1 MASVTNSDIDNF
13 IKNFLEKGLKKENP
27 IDVLVKI
34 LVDDKE
40 APKLKTDFKEKYLK
54 PLLKSW
60 ENLTKDIDSNKT
72 KITDVFSKLEN
83 LFDTINVE
91 QKKLKQ
97 SNKTETVDEQAKTY
111 SGNVLTEIKKIYNDK
126 ENKELPTI
134 NPTVE
139 EVKPEL
145 PTITPIIEEVK
156 PELPTITPIIEEV
169 KPELPIITPIIEE
182 VKPEEKL
189 IEENKPETIIS
200 FSVKTSEFLSS
211 LVDKLIN
218 KQQEALKDLQLNNEP
233 TKKGSFLHTILDIAK
248 SLPLMFAAIG
258 GASALAGMFWPEIKK
273 YIGEKFGDKAAE
285 IFDQFQGTINAIGKF
300 ISIGGLQVTMG
311 KTFKTLGDL
320 LGKVADDFASGAI
333 KIFGGIFD
341 NLLGIGASAADDV
354 AGSTIGKGLGK
365 ALKTGGSLL
374 FKGLSKTALK
384 AIPLIGSVISFSDAW
399 GRFKE
404 GEYAQGI
411 IDIGAGIAAFVP
423 GIGTVLSIGLS
434 VMNAIIDFKSPEEKK
449 ELIQKTFNI
458 AGMLAK
464 GVGVYAKLMG
474 APVLKRIPFLG
485 SLFNFASAWE
495 KYQQNNI
502 LGGTL
507 DLASGIAAF
516 VPGVGLPVSIG
527 LDILS
532 SIIGT
537 QEAKESGLQKSGIDF
552 AKIALKSLSFFTKL
566 GKPFFKRIPLLGSL
580 LSFADAW
587 DNFKN
592 DNILSGS
599 LDLVSGISNLFPG
612 IGTALSI
619 GVDLLNSF
627 MSQKTESGKTRFEA
641 VGDWFSKVWEWVKET
656 PVMKSFF
663 DLYDG
668 IAAVF
673 KGDMKGAFKKLSNIP
688 LIGGMFES
696 IGKALSLDTKNSPTI
711 ESSKSI
717 NLTTDKT
724 QKITEN
730 LPTQYNK
737 EEEEKLSEQ
746 GKNIISKRKEL
757 QKELQE
763 TKEQSST
770 VIGRDQKIQELD
782 KQIERLMAEQSDLNI
797 QIQRQKELKEG
808 KTFEKPTKHAN
819 FASNDRVLPKLFGFE
834 NIKNDDDM
842 YYEPRFD
849 KNNFGSSIINNK
861 DKSITTTNPNDKF
874 FATKP
879 GDSVDNTFK
888 KLNES
893 IDNLNKKIE
902 SLVRLPDF
910 NKFNEDKQE
919 KNNQTTIINNNNS
932 SNNKNEPIKLT
943 GGRDEIFLTRMD
955 WLRNNSYSRI

>member
-40 APKLKTDFKEKYLK
+40 APKLKKDFKEKYLK

-60 ENLTKDIDSNKT
+60 ENLTKDIESNKT

-97 SNKTETVDEQAKTY
+97 SNKTEKVDEQSKTY
-111 SGNVLTEIKKIYNDK
+111 SGNVLTEIKKVYNDK

-134 NPTVE
+134 NPVVEEVKSELPTITPIVE

-145 PTITPIIEEVK
+145 PTITPVIEEVK
-156 PELPTITPIIEEV
+156 PELPTITPVIEEV
-169 KPELPIITPIIEE
+169 KP
-182 VKPEEKL
+182 KEKL

-211 LVDKLIN
+211 LVDRLIN

-233 TKKGSFLHTILDIAK
+233 TKKGSFLDTILDIAK

-285 IFDQFQGTINAIGKF
+285 VFDQFQGTINAIGKF
-300 ISIGGLQVTMG
+300 ISIGGLQVTVG
-311 KTFKTLGDL
+311 KTFQTLGSL
-320 LGKVADDFASGAI
+320 LGNVADDFAKNATKLFSGM
-333 KIFGGIFD
+333 FD
-341 NLLGIGASAADDV
+341 NLLGIGVEAGASAT
-354 AGSTIGKGLGK
+354 GSAIGKGLKGTL
-365 ALKTGGSLL
+365 ATGGKLL

-384 AIPLIGSVISFSDAW
+384 AIPLIGSIISFSDAW

-411 IDIGAGIAAFVP
+411 IDIGAGLAAFVP
-423 GIGTVLSIGLS
+423 GIGTGLSIGLS
-434 VMNAIIDFKSPEEKK
+434 IMNAIIDFKSPEEKK

-458 AGMLAK
+458 AGMLTK

-474 APVLKRIPFLG
+474 GPVLKRIPLIG
-485 SLFNFASAWE
+485 SLFNFASAKE
-495 KYQQNNI
+495 KFDQNNI

-507 DLASGIAAF
+507 DIASGIAAF
-516 VPGVGLPVSIG
+516 VPGVGLPISIG

-537 QEAKESGLQKSGIDF
+537 QEAKESGVQQTGFDF
-552 AKIALKSLSFFTKL
+552 AKMALKATKFVTKL

-587 DNFKN
+587 DNFQN
-592 DNILSGS
+592 DNILAGS
-599 LDLVSGISNLFPG
+599 LDLVSGVANLFPG
-612 IGTALSI
+612 IGTALSL
-619 GVDLLNSF
+619 GVDVLNTL
-627 MSQKTESGKTRFEA
+627 MSTKGEDGKTRFQA

-656 PVMKSFF
+656 PVMKAFF

-668 IAAVF
+668 IEAIF
-673 KGDMKGAFKKLSNIP
+673 TGDMPRAFETLSNIP
-688 LIGGMFES
+688 LIGGMFDS
-696 IGKALSLDTKNSPTI
+696 IGKALKLDTKNSPTI
-711 ESSKSI
+711 ESSKPI
-717 NLTTDKT
+717 KLTTNNT
-724 QKITEN
+724 QKIIEN
-730 LPTQYNK
+730 LPTEYNK
-737 EEEEKLSEQ
+737 EEEEKLSEE

-770 VIGRDQKIQELD
+770 VIGRDQKIQDLE
-782 KQIERLMAEQSDLNI
+782 KQIESLMAEQSDLNI
-797 QIQRQKELKEG
+797 QIKRQRELKEG
-808 KTFEKPTKHAN
+808 KTFEKPAKHAN

-834 NIKNDDDM
+834 NIKNEDDM

-910 NKFNEDKQE
+910 NKSNEDKQE